1 MHKALQNIAPTAALL
16 VLGFATAAQAQDWYA
31 EREARFRDEQ
41 WRAHL
46 FSEVRTD
53 LDHVQSATFSG
64 RDEYRIVRTKE
75 ELNDLQADLAAHR
88 YDSAK
93 LDDVIGGLQRVV
105 DDNRMSGRDRDMLTD
120 DLQRM
125 KDYRAHHENWGQ

>member
-1 MHKALQNIAPTAALL
+1 MRKSLQCIAATAALL
-16 VLGFATAAQAQDWYA
+16 ILGIATAAQAQDWYA
-31 EREARFRDEQ
+31 QREERFREER

-53 LDHVQSATFSG
+53 LDHVQSVTFSG

-88 YDSAK
+88 FDSAK

-105 DDNRMSGRDRDMLTD
+105 DDNRMSGRDRDILND
-120 DLQRM
+120 DLQRL
-125 KDYRAHHENWGQ
+125 KDYQAHHENWGQ